1 MPHVMEIGIQL
12 HRRRADTQ
20 WEMAR
25 FSTRRV
31 PAPQFLKVACDQ
43 QDAGYRLAVSYPDGS
58 QRVERFDDARS
69 LLEGTTWLQDELI
82 RDGWEP
88 CQQPLSQESPSF
100 FVRFDRVP
108 KTNRL

>member
-1 MPHVMEIGIQL
+1 MSQ
-12 HRRRADTQ
+12 
-20 WEMAR
+20 

-31 PAPQFLKVACDQ
+31 TAPQFLKVHCDQ

-58 QRVERFDDARS
+58 QRVERFNDAQS
-69 LLEGTTWLQDELI
+69 LLEATTRLHAELI

-100 FVRFDRVP
+100 FVRFDRAL